1 MSMAYF
7 LPDHR
12 NVLMKSSVMA
22 ERIVSKETN
31 WNARNIY
38 DIKTHAEM
46 SGNEKVEGVFAQ
58 LLRLEPE
65 NSQATPHYR
74 VCLQDNEIFDF
85 LCRNTDIDMFS
96 FITFIMTHELVHIQ
110 RFSTGKADFYQ
121 YQEDEEVYVDSLT
134 RLFLA
139 KNPVTGLNKVL
150 TLLDKLE
157 AAPLYNV
164 KILVDHRRSLNA
176 YL

>member
-1 MSMAYF
+1 MAYF
-7 LPDHR
+7 LPNHR
-12 NVLMKSSVMA
+12 NVLMKSSVLA
-22 ERIVSKETN
+22 EQIVSRETN
-31 WNARNIY
+31 WNACNIY

-46 SGNEKVEGVFAQ
+46 SGHEKVEGVFAQ

-65 NSQATPHYR
+65 HSQLSHHYR

-96 FITFIMTHELVHIQ
+96 FMTFIMTHELLHIQ
-110 RFSTGKADFYQ
+110 RFSTGKADFYR
-121 YQEDEEVYVDSLT
+121 YDDDEEVYVDSLT

-139 KNPVTGLNKVL
+139 KNPVTGLKKVL

-157 AAPLYNV
+157 AAPLYND
-164 KILVDHRRSLNA
+164 KILVDHRRSINA